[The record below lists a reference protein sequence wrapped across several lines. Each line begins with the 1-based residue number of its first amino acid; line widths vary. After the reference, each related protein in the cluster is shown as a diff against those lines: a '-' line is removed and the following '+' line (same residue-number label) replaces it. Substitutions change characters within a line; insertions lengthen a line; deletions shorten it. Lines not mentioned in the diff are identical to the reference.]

1 VSLGYDNLINHY
13 KVNFALMQHHN
24 YTLSDI
30 DNMISFER
38 QIYLN
43 MLIDH
48 LEKEKQRLEKR

>member
-1 VSLGYDNLINHY
+1 
-13 KVNFALMQHHN
+13 MQHHN